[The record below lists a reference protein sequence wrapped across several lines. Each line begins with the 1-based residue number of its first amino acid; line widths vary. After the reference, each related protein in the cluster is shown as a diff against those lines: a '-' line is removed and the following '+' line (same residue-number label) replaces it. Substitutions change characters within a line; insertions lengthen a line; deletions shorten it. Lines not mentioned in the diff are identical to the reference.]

1 MSRRN
6 EVLDAVT
13 AELDAVGIG
22 WDIRECRHY
31 KVAFI
36 LKGKPQH
43 IVVPRTPSDHRAPKS
58 ARAFVRRLLR
68 GNDVVCT

>member
-6 EVLDAVT
+6 ETLDAVT

-31 KVAFI
+31 KVAFV
-36 LKGKPQH
+36 LKGKSQT
-43 IVVPRTPSDHRAPKS
+43 IVVPRTPSDYRAPKA
-58 ARAFVRRLLR
+58 ARAFVRRVLR
-68 GNDVVCT
+68 RNDVVCP